1 MVPKKSWTISQY
13 IFKCLPVLS
22 LIIIALANGSDIE
35 RNTGPFN
42 SPRAE
47 GPRRLNVKST
57 NSNGSYSNVLRISR
71 TRQTDNGQ
79 LLINTPSGEGTVSSG
94 NGDLAGL
101 LDLYNPHRLATK
113 WNSTEESASNSTCFQ
128 HMTVFLSQLT
138 QGQLWALQMSD
149 SSGKYNGGFFWGN
162 GYWMGSA
169 THCNNIQPI
178 PPFPLGFYVIKAHI
192 QLNKSLTPQSHSQ
205 LLGVCLPL
213 SCTPT
218 EAEQILRISV
228 NQSELQA
235 HREVELSQIKTP
247 HNVYYFSKDPTFW
260 ILVFVTSLVILLAIC
275 GTSLDMYQEYSSDK
289 RKRAKYVYDNY
300 TYEIAKTHHQEVITT
315 TIKVPVG
322 ANNNENSEAESS
334 ERNSVNSEEMAS
346 RFSLLW
352 REILLS
358 FSLKKNIVTICE
370 KSVGEDTIP
379 TIHGLRSISMAWVI
393 LGHTCI
399 IAFKYS
405 DNMAYRSLV
414 ERELAFQTINNGAY
428 SVDTFF
434 FISGLLVSF
443 LYFRTTAKHDM
454 TKLTKATGF
463 MSKVLEFLG
472 LIGYRFAR
480 LTAPYFFVLG
490 CVQVSMKWFHY
501 NSVFETPTSDY
512 INCPKYWWRN
522 MLYINTLFPVQD
534 MCMLWSW
541 YLADDTQFYVLGAL
555 ILIFSVKHFKVAFG
569 IMSVLLVSSWG
580 TTAMI
585 AYNNNH
591 VPNEDDPLALFD
603 KIYDKPWTRLGP
615 YLVGMSVGWIL
626 FRTDCKI
633 KMHKVTVIIGWLA
646 SATLLLFL
654 VYGLY
659 GSKLSPVSAAA
670 FSSLSH
676 SAWAL
681 SLSWIVIA
689 CSTGYGGYVTKI
701 LSSSILYPF
710 SRVTYCA
717 YLVHPFVIRI
727 FVMRMETPLHLGIE
741 LVIIMFIGHLVM
753 SYLVS
758 FVISLLFEAPIVSLL
773 RIISPTKRK
782 SKVNNP

>member
-1 MVPKKSWTISQY
+1 
-13 IFKCLPVLS
+13 
-22 LIIIALANGSDIE
+22 
-35 RNTGPFN
+35 
-42 SPRAE
+42 
-47 GPRRLNVKST
+47 
-57 NSNGSYSNVLRISR
+57 
-71 TRQTDNGQ
+71 
-79 LLINTPSGEGTVSSG
+79 
-94 NGDLAGL
+94 
-101 LDLYNPHRLATK
+101 
-113 WNSTEESASNSTCFQ
+113 
-128 HMTVFLSQLT
+128 
-138 QGQLWALQMSD
+138 
-149 SSGKYNGGFFWGN
+149 
-162 GYWMGSA
+162 MGSA

-463 MSKVLEFLG
+463 MSK
-472 LIGYRFAR
+472 
-480 LTAPYFFVLG
+480 
-490 CVQVSMKWFHY
+490 
-501 NSVFETPTSDY
+501 
-512 INCPKYWWRN
+512 
-522 MLYINTLFPVQD
+522 
-534 MCMLWSW
+534 CMLWSW

-741 LVIIMFIGHLVM
+741 LVSKPFEDSTVIVPPLLLPKNAYKKTSIRKGCILTIYSLGSRTRGPSLSGIGLCYQVLTDVVSHLSHEATSSTTSTSKM
-753 SYLVS
+753 SQRLHQCLCW
-758 FVISLLFEAPIVSLL
+758 F
-773 RIISPTKRK
+773 
-782 SKVNNP
+782 